1 MLLFEL
7 QISNQRWERADEINM
22 ADLLQDED
30 LSDENSSEDGPLEKA
45 AESGA
50 SQFCCSK
57 MAEIARE
64 RKVQLN
70 PPTRPW
76 QKRSSRGCK
85 DPPVSVHGTE
95 LRRMKENTFVW

>member
-57 MAEIARE
+57 IKWPKLLESE
-64 RKVQLN
+64 K
-70 PPTRPW
+70 
-76 QKRSSRGCK
+76 SS
-85 DPPVSVHGTE
+85 
-95 LRRMKENTFVW
+95 